1 MAIIIHNDGD
11 KVVGSIPERNLLAKR
26 FDGMRVRVLDATG
39 DIQVAGGS
47 AEYLWDT
54 SVVGGRWVIT
64 WADNYPTMSFANETL
79 PIVGSTVTLGNVPAN
94 GVLFTAVIV
103 DDNNVIMGD
112 ADIASVNLGLVT
124 LANSGYNG
132 KRLRVNYA
140 YGSMAS
146 QIQVVYDQI
155 NERIDAVVG
164 PAPEEMNTI
173 KELADAVTVLSSS
186 LTTATT
192 SSSEAS
198 TYVNTVLP

>member
-1 MAIIIHNDGD
+1 
-11 KVVGSIPERNLLAKR
+11 
-26 FDGMRVRVLDATG
+26 
-39 DIQVAGGS
+39 
-47 AEYLWDT
+47 
-54 SVVGGRWVIT
+54 
-64 WADNYPTMSFANETL
+64 
-79 PIVGSTVTLGNVPAN
+79 
-94 GVLFTAVIV
+94 
-103 DDNNVIMGD
+103 
-112 ADIASVNLGLVT
+112 
-124 LANSGYNG
+124 
-132 KRLRVNYA
+132 
-140 YGSMAS
+140 MAS